1 MAPPWVPDLRRINS
15 RAAAG
20 GMLCPVSETA
30 PIALEV
36 RGACAVATLRRSPVN
51 AIDEAWLTRLDQ
63 VLGEVERAAG
73 VGVLVL
79 RSAERAFCAGADLAL
94 MRSRF
99 GTRDGRTA
107 MVAFARRLQQ
117 AFARLEALPQVSV
130 AEIGGAAMGGGLEL
144 ALACDLRI
152 ASESARLGLT
162 EARLGLLPGAGG
174 TQRLPRIAGEAVARR
189 MILRG
194 EIVDGAEA
202 ARLGV
207 VHWAVA
213 APDLPARARALA
225 DELSAM
231 PPAAIAAC
239 KRCLGAAS
247 SGADGYAL
255 ELEGT
260 AALYE
265 NAETQRRV
273 GEFLGRR

>member
-1 MAPPWVPDLRRINS
+1 
-15 RAAAG
+15 
-20 GMLCPVSETA
+20 MLCPVSETT
-30 PIALEV
+30 PIALDIQ
-36 RGACAVATLRRSPVN
+36 GGCAVATLRRPPVN
-51 AIDEAWLTRLDQ
+51 AIDEAWLTRLDE
-63 VLGEVERAAG
+63 VLAEVERAAEI
-73 VGVLVL
+73 GVLVL
-79 RSAERAFCAGADLAL
+79 RSGERAFCAGADLAL

-99 GTRDGRTA
+99 GTRDGRSA

-117 AFARLEALPQVSV
+117 AFARLEALRQVTV

-162 EARLGLLPGAGG
+162 EARLGLVPGAGG
-174 TQRLPRIAGEAVARR
+174 TQRLPRVAGEAVARR

-207 VHWAVA
+207 VHWAVP
-213 APDLPARARALA
+213 APDLPKRARALA
-225 DELSAM
+225 DELAQM
-231 PPAAIAAC
+231 PAAAIAAC
-239 KRCLGAAS
+239 KRCLGAAL
-247 SGADGYAL
+247 SGADGYAR
-255 ELEGT
+255 EIEGT

-273 GEFLGRR
+273 GEFLRHR